1 VSTPDDEWRALGPA
15 TRRVA
20 WRNARRLRAHPDPAV
35 SAVAARYAR
44 WYLDARTWHA
54 RTQWLAIGLM
64 LADVIVA
71 AAVLGWLSGG
81 PVAGRPSVLEKDLIW
96 LVAVAIGAAIVVPY
110 AVRKVRIF
118 RLYRLELANRLAQQG
133 VAAAVGAGP
142 QPGAAGLAPTAG
154 PDLSVHYERARVL
167 RQGAWVLGIV
177 GCIAVILVG
186 QGLSAGVGPAFGVLC
201 GFFAVFGLLLVV
213 PQVVLLTRWV
223 LPGRPVVEL
232 DAGGVHLSSIGCDLP
247 WDLLAEVRLVPVRY
261 GRRGDRGA
269 MVIAFVPQD
278 PAAVLGALTV
288 GRRRRKRMERSLRVY
303 GTPLSIADALLDHSG
318 EQVAA
323 TAAGFAAV
331 PVRRY

>member
-1 VSTPDDEWRALGPA
+1 
-15 TRRVA
+15 
-20 WRNARRLRAHPDPAV
+20 V

-64 LADVIVA
+64 LAVVIAA

-81 PVAGRPSVLEKDLIW
+81 PAASRPSVLERDLIW
-96 LVAVAIGAAIVVPY
+96 LAALVIAAAIVVPY

-118 RLYRLELANRLAQQG
+118 RLYRLELANRLAQQS
-133 VAAAVGAGP
+133 VAAAGPRPAAG
-142 QPGAAGLAPTAG
+142 GLAPAAG
-154 PDLSVHYERARVL
+154 PDLSVRYERARVL
-167 RQGAWVLGIV
+167 RHSSWVLGIV

-186 QGLSAGVGPAFGVLC
+186 QGLSAGVGLAFGTLC
-201 GFFAVFGLLLVV
+201 GIFAVFALLIGV

-232 DAGGVHLSSIGCDLP
+232 DAGGVHLPSIACDLP
-247 WDLLAEVRLVPVRY
+247 WDLLAEVRLVPLRY

-278 PAAVLGALTV
+278 PAAVLGALNV
-288 GRRRRKRMERSLRVY
+288 GRRRRKRLERSLRVY

-323 TAAGFAAV
+323 TAAGLAAV
-331 PVRRY
+331 PVRRD